1 MTLYLTSAALIKNNL
16 GADYPELTDESIE
29 AMAVKA
35 EAYVFYYTQISP
47 AVENPNGI
55 TITYSGAGTTVTLD
69 IADVDDVRTLTLTV
83 DSVAAA
89 ELDLTATANNTL
101 TKLAAVIDA
110 IADFSC
116 ALATGATGSTS
127 SSSLNDVEAQ
137 DLVAE
142 AYTATYS
149 TYSFPT
155 DSQTL
160 GEMMAAAEDL
170 AVSYCIAKILT
181 IEATGMD
188 YKIGQ
193 MEVSKEALSRALLKL
208 MFSYKNTAKDHLE
221 NISDGPKR
229 PRNAYLMK
237 PTSSADNVMESL

>member
-16 GADYPELTDESIE
+16 GADYPELSDASIE

-35 EAYVFYYTQISP
+35 EAYVFYYTQIYP
-47 AVENPNGI
+47 ATQDVDGI
-55 TITYSGAGTTVTLD
+55 VITYSGAGTAVTLD

-83 DSVAAA
+83 DAVETAI
-89 ELDLTATANNTL
+89 DLTAAANNTL

-116 ALATGATGSTS
+116 TLATGATGSTS

-137 DLVAE
+137 DLISE
-142 AYTATYS
+142 AYTATYG

-155 DSQTL
+155 DAQTL
-160 GEMMAAAEDL
+160 GEMMAAAEDF

-188 YKIGQ
+188 YKLGQ
-193 MEVSKEALSRALLKL
+193 MEVSKEALSRSLLKI
-208 MFSYKNTAKDHLE
+208 MFSYRNTAKDHLE

-237 PTSSADNVMESL
+237 PVSSSTSSMESL